1 MYLEMGAPVFDASM
15 VTFTADACAAE
26 TREMKSAASNTA
38 DAFNAEILIADCMMD
53 SSLEE
58 PGKKLCPVHRGT
70 IAMSGRVDQIRP

>member
-1 MYLEMGAPVFDASM
+1 M

-38 DAFNAEILIADCMMD
+38 DAFNADLLIADCMMN

-58 PGKKLCPVHRGT
+58 PG
-70 IAMSGRVDQIRP
+70 S